1 MKFILNAMHLYIQ
14 LQHLVNQGHDSTA
27 VTLKQAL
34 CGIIQHRRGYQW
46 RQKHSQHEMWPHQL
60 KPNHHLSFQPQ
71 YLLNQGKVCI

>member
-1 MKFILNAMHLYIQ
+1 MLWFNNTFLIFSYFKFELMKFILNAMHLYIQ

-46 RQKHSQHEMWPHQL
+46 RQKHSQHEM
-60 KPNHHLSFQPQ
+60 
-71 YLLNQGKVCI
+71 